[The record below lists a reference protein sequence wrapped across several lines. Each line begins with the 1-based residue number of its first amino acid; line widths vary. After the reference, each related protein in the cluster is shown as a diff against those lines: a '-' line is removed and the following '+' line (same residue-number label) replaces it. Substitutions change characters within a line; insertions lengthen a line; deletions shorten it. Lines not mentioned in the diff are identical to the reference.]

1 MSNLDRIKSDRVLES
16 LTGLLGDNKVIK
28 LFKYNKRL
36 RRRIGFNFTLIYT
49 IKIRIGGKVIEKTIV
64 NNL

>member
-1 MSNLDRIKSDRVLES
+1 MPNLDRIKSKYILE
-16 LTGLLGDNKVIK
+16 LLPGLLGDNKVIK

-36 RRRIGFNFTLIYT
+36 RRRIGFSFTLIYT
-49 IKIRIGGKVIEKTIV
+49 IKIKIGGKVIEKTIV

>member
-1 MSNLDRIKSDRVLES
+1 MPNLDRIKSNHILE
-16 LTGLLGDNKVIK
+16 LFPGLLGDNKVIK

-36 RRRIGFNFTLIYT
+36 RKRIGFSFTLIYT
-49 IKIRIGGKVIEKTIV
+49 IKIRIGNNVIEKTIV

>member
-1 MSNLDRIKSDRVLES
+1 MPNLDRIKSKHILE
-16 LTGLLGDNKVIK
+16 LLPGLLGDNKVIK

-36 RRRIGFNFTLIYT
+36 RRRIGFSFTLIYT